1 MDRDANFAVVQFA
14 AHPARDERL
23 NVGLIIFHENS
34 LDVRLSKR
42 LDRVRTLSAALD
54 LDQVRASLENLRE
67 LDAYVRSSGALTAAE
82 RLAGIASLAPVQF
95 SSLGL
100 LHSPSSSEY
109 ESSISA
115 LLQKLVEP
123 EPAPQRII
131 RGRPSGLLSSLK
143 KAFKH
148 ERVLAG
154 KGDDIDSHRII
165 PKHPVGEGF
174 EADLV
179 LKNGRMHVFQ
189 VVDASS
195 EEHSIR
201 RIRGDIALSAMLFE
215 QARMTFGKE
224 GTKTRLVYQASS
236 NVEAIAAPALLVA
249 EHQGAELINW
259 ESNDDRLKF
268 IHEVS
273 SLATPIPDKKANER
287 KHPIHAS
294 VQHKFHLN

>member
-23 NVGLIIFHENS
+23 NVGLIVFHENS

-54 LDQVRASLENLRE
+54 VDQVRASLENLSE
-67 LDAYVRSSGALTAAE
+67 LDAYVRSTGALTPAE
-82 RLAGIASLAPVQF
+82 RLAGIASLAPVLF

-100 LHSPSSSEY
+100 LHSPSFSEY
-109 ESSISA
+109 ENSVAS

-123 EPAPQRII
+123 EPAPQKII

-143 KAFKH
+143 KAFKQ
-148 ERVLAG
+148 ERVLAR
-154 KGDDIDSHRII
+154 KGDDIESHRIV

-195 EEHSIR
+195 DEHSVR

-215 QARMTFGKE
+215 QARMTFGGE
-224 GTKTRLVYQASS
+224 ETKTRLVYQASS
-236 NVEAIAAPALLVA
+236 SVETIAAPALHVA

-268 IHEVS
+268 IHEIS
-273 SLATPIPDKKANER
+273 SLATPIPDKKAKNN
-287 KHPIHAS
+287 KLSIHAS
-294 VQHKFHLN
+294 TQHKFLLN

>member
-1 MDRDANFAVVQFA
+1 MDRDASFAIVQFA
-14 AHPARDERL
+14 AHPARNERL

-54 LDQVRASLENLRE
+54 VDQVRASLENLSE
-67 LDAYVRSSGALTAAE
+67 LDAYARSAGALTPAE

-100 LHSPSSSEY
+100 LHSPSFSEY
-109 ESSISA
+109 ETSIAS

-123 EPAPQRII
+123 EPASQKII
-131 RGRPSGLLSSLK
+131 KGRPSGLLSSLK
-143 KAFKH
+143 KAFKQ
-148 ERVLAG
+148 ERVLAR
-154 KGDDIDSHRII
+154 KGDDIESHRIV
-165 PKHPVGEGF
+165 PKHPIGEGF

-201 RIRGDIALSAMLFE
+201 RIRSDIALSAMLFE
-215 QARMTFGKE
+215 QARMTFGEE

-236 NVEAIAAPALLVA
+236 SVEAIAAPALHVA

-268 IHEVS
+268 IHEIS
-273 SLATPIPDKKANER
+273 SLATPIPDKKASDR
-287 KHPIHAS
+287 KHSIHAS
-294 VQHKFHLN
+294 AQHKFHLN